1 MREVSLSFREAINA
15 EESGE
20 LAIFLLT
27 VEHDDIPGTLRFSTD
42 PTEMV
47 TDVPLVYRTTS
58 RGEDYFYLPMFV
70 LLPDE
75 REEAPPKSQLRITNV
90 NRSMVELLRSVTT
103 PGRAKLELVLGSDP
117 DTVEV
122 ESPWLD
128 IISANHTAGELV
140 LELSLNSMT
149 TESMPVDSFDPAGFP
164 GLHATI

>member
-1 MREVSLSFREAINA
+1 MRTLSLNFREAINSEDA
-15 EESGE
+15 GDI
-20 LAIFLLT
+20 AIFLLT
-27 VEHDDIPGTLRFSTD
+27 VEHDDIAGTLRFSTD
-42 PTEMV
+42 PTTLVSE
-47 TDVPLVYRTTS
+47 VPLLYKTVS
-58 RGEDYFYLPMFV
+58 RGNDFYYLPMFV

-90 NRSMVELLRSVTT
+90 SRAMIAALRSVTS
-103 PGRAKLELVLGSDP
+103 PARAKLELVLDSDL

-128 IISANHTAGELV
+128 VIAANNSAGEVV

-149 TESMPVDSFDPAGFP
+149 TESFTTDSFDPSDFP